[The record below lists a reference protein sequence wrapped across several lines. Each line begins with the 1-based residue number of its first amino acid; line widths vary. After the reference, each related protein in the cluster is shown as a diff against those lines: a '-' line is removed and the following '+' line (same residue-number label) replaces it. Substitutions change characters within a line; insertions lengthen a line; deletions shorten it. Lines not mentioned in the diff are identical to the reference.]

1 MGEGQDIPRPGEKI
15 CQFSPVPVPVPP
27 LKNAMSICQ
36 VTHPPLKISLHTY
49 DGLRIEDAT
58 LGQHRGS
65 GWWCW

>member
-1 MGEGQDIPRPGEKI
+1 MGEGQDIPRPGEKN
-15 CQFSPVPVPVPP
+15 CQFSPVRTTIPP
-27 LKNAMSICQ
+27 PSEKCYVKLP
-36 VTHPPLKISLHTY
+36 TPPLKISLHTY